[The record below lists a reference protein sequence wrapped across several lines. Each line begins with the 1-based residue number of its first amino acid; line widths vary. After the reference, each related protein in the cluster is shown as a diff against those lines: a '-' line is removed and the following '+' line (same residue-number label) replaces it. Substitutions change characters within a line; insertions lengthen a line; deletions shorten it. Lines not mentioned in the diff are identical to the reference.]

1 MDTALK
7 IIGIVIFATGAVMV
21 YAAKP
26 IVRKFKLADKQEY
39 EFDSNASEADIRNYK
54 TTKAVVSVKKTGM
67 LTMLP
72 GLVLILLK
80 L

>member
-7 IIGIVIFATGAVMV
+7 IIGIVIFAAGAVMV
-21 YAAKP
+21 YTAKF
-26 IVRKFKLADKQEY
+26 IVRKFKLSDKQEY
-39 EFDSNASEADIRNYK
+39 EFESSASEEDIRNYK
-54 TTKAVVSVKKTGM
+54 TSKAVVTVKKTGM

>member
-7 IIGIVIFATGAVMV
+7 IIGIVIFAAGAVMV
-21 YAAKP
+21 YASRF
-26 IVRKFKLADKQEY
+26 IVRKFKLADKQGY
-39 EFDSNASEADIRNYK
+39 ESESSASEEDIRNYK
-54 TTKAVVSVKKTGM
+54 TTKAVVSVKKMGM